1 MVTEIEYLEA
11 IKIINEYQEQIK
23 KASEKALKNTGITK
37 TPDEIMRDSVDYFPS
52 MSIRLLH
59 LLHYNFKHERIC
71 DITKKSF
78 LSVRHCGKKSW
89 SELCELTGKSDF

>member
-1 MVTEIEYLEA
+1 MVTEIEYFQA

-37 TPDEIMRDSVDYFPS
+37 TPDEIRKDSVDYFPS
-52 MSIRLLH
+52 MSIRLLN
-59 LLHYNFKHERIC
+59 LLHYHFKDERIC

-78 LSVRHCGKKSW
+78 LSVRNCGKKSW
-89 SELCELTGKSDF
+89 SELCEITGKSDF